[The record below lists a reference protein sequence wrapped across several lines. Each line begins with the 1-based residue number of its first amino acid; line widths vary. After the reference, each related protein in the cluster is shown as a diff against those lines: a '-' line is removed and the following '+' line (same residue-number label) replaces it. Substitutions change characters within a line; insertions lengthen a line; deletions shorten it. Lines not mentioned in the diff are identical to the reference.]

1 MWAATTDG
9 FYSVATDRTDP
20 TLRHVRTWDRGDCD
34 RFLEWYATWAQQL
47 VGIYAEQGLSDGP
60 AIPDATITTYEGSDY
75 PWRVIV
81 PQGAWSTYLAEK
93 AEDMDYDRFKP
104 AVEEAQGRD
113 RHDLYERVFFLLATL
128 EHDDPQGRERPYVAA
143 PPPKCPH
150 CGGVARFGVCS
161 QGHVQEPLPETWDDL
176 DDWLERHP

>member
-34 RFLEWYATWAQQL
+34 RFLEWYAGWAQDL
-47 VGIYAEQGLSDGP
+47 IVSYAAMDLGDPQG
-60 AIPDATITTYEGSDY
+60 IPDATITTYEGSDY

-81 PQGAWSTYLAEK
+81 PSSAWGAYLAER

-104 AVEEAQGRD
+104 AVEAAQGRH
-113 RHDLYERVFFLLATL
+113 RHDVYERVFFLLATL
-128 EHDDPQGRERPYVAA
+128 EHADPEGRPDPYVRA
-143 PPPKCPH
+143 P
-150 CGGVARFGVCS
+150 S
-161 QGHVQEPLPETWDDL
+161 EPLPETWDDL
-176 DDWLERHP
+176 DEWLERHP